1 VSRLRNKDDAA
12 VDDAL
17 ATCREDL
24 KLRFPLPS
32 PPPARKPR
40 KSTKAVSLLVLA
52 LVAGAVWQNPAYRNE
67 HYVTQVGQR
76 QSVQLADGSQIK
88 LDGGSE
94 VRVSWHLRSRNIEL
108 VRGQALFAV
117 SPMLYRPFLVD
128 AGTAAIRVVGTRFN
142 VNRYSD
148 DVRVTVAQGQVE
160 VKGRALDRTS
170 QLLAGQQLLVHN
182 GIPADVVKSS
192 VEDAIA
198 WQQSRWVFEGTPLV
212 EVVAALQ
219 RYYAQPVELVGPEV
233 GRLPVS
239 GVFNSDQAETLLALL
254 PEILPVKVTREG
266 ANLRIHPKGAKNNS
280 PTR

>member
-1 VSRLRNKDDAA
+1 L
-12 VDDAL
+12 L
-17 ATCREDL
+17 A
-24 KLRFPLPS
+24 
-32 PPPARKPR
+32 
-40 KSTKAVSLLVLA
+40 LA

-254 PEILPVKVTREG
+254 PEILPVKVTKEG